1 MPRLV
6 INNREYDPCVILFD
20 VDGTLV
26 DDSLRY
32 SQLGKNRYEIFN
44 DLSSKN
50 AAAIWAKLTGLEIED
65 WTVDKNGPISKAPR
79 RDDLAIASCALYLD
93 GYPWYEARR
102 LAETIYDKADELQEK
117 SYKPRLFNGVREK
130 LVELNDAGFK
140 LGIATNGV
148 TIITEKLL
156 TVLNIRELF
165 TIVVGADLVE
175 NSKPAP
181 DMLLYACMQHGY
193 VPSECL
199 YVGDQFTDIKAAE
212 NAVILASLGVRN
224 REIIEL
230 ADEWVD
236 SIDQVKV
243 LDDVSL
249 Q

>member
-93 GYPWYEARR
+93 GYPWYE
-102 LAETIYDKADELQEK
+102 
-117 SYKPRLFNGVREK
+117 
-130 LVELNDAGFK
+130 
-140 LGIATNGV
+140 
-148 TIITEKLL
+148 
-156 TVLNIRELF
+156 
-165 TIVVGADLVE
+165 
-175 NSKPAP
+175 
-181 DMLLYACMQHGY
+181 
-193 VPSECL
+193 
-199 YVGDQFTDIKAAE
+199 
-212 NAVILASLGVRN
+212 
-224 REIIEL
+224 
-230 ADEWVD
+230 
-236 SIDQVKV
+236 
-243 LDDVSL
+243 
-249 Q
+249 